1 MPTSPRVPPLAR
13 RILLGNGL
21 SAVGSGLTM
30 PLLIVYLGEIRG
42 LGLTIGGL
50 VVAYMAV
57 VSLVVFPL
65 VGWAS
70 DRQGPKPVLMAGLVV
85 EAVGVALLGAVAS
98 VPSAFLVGTIVALGS
113 AMAWPAQSA
122 LLGRVTTQENRQR
135 VFGIQFMLL
144 NLGLGVGGIVSALV
158 VSETDP
164 QTFVWLYLADATAYL
179 AYFAVLLTLP
189 GVGVGRV
196 AEGPLE
202 EGGGS
207 DPRRAG
213 MREVLADRILRRV
226 LLLAV
231 VLLMSGYGALEVGV
245 PIFITVI
252 NGFAVSWVGVS
263 FAVNTFTIVAAQLLV
278 LRFIRGRS
286 RSLLILA
293 VAGVWATSWILMGSS
308 LLAQPTLA
316 LVLVLIA
323 SGIFALGETLWAPVA
338 PSLVNDLAPEHLRG
352 RYNSSMSLVWSL
364 SSIIGPGI
372 AGLMLGAGLE
382 VAWILVLLAGCTV
395 AALMAVGLRRVLT
408 AQLDGR
414 TPV

>member
-179 AYFAVLLTLP
+179 A
-189 GVGVGRV
+189 
-196 AEGPLE
+196 
-202 EGGGS
+202 
-207 DPRRAG
+207 
-213 MREVLADRILRRV
+213 
-226 LLLAV
+226 
-231 VLLMSGYGALEVGV
+231 
-245 PIFITVI
+245 
-252 NGFAVSWVGVS
+252 
-263 FAVNTFTIVAAQLLV
+263 
-278 LRFIRGRS
+278 
-286 RSLLILA
+286 
-293 VAGVWATSWILMGSS
+293 
-308 LLAQPTLA
+308 
-316 LVLVLIA
+316 
-323 SGIFALGETLWAPVA
+323 
-338 PSLVNDLAPEHLRG
+338 
-352 RYNSSMSLVWSL
+352 
-364 SSIIGPGI
+364 
-372 AGLMLGAGLE
+372 
-382 VAWILVLLAGCTV
+382 
-395 AALMAVGLRRVLT
+395 
-408 AQLDGR
+408 
-414 TPV
+414 